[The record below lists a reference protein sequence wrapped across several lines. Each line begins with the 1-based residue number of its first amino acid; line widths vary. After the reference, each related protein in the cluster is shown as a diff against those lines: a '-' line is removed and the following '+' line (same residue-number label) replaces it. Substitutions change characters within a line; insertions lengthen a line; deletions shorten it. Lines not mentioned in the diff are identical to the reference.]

1 MKRKIWDFLYRFFP
15 GHGHHL
21 IPSAALY
28 DWQKDPLIGRGKVR
42 LKGPEQ
48 EDPRLRPDHP
58 ELLALKERYAAF
70 DKQATTPL
78 FWSNEHITKD
88 SMCHFRGSDIYVS
101 QDCGL
106 NYGLM
111 AMGLTYYHAR
121 AKDRLGLFGK
131 LDEDGDF
138 AASLFEIDGRM
149 VSRDL
154 LDSVNEI
161 DFLDREFGLS
171 GRPGFTVLDIGAGY
185 GRLAH
190 RMARALPNLNR
201 YLCTD
206 AVPESTFL
214 CRHYVEHRGIGNKV
228 DVVPLDEIERR
239 LAAEPIDVA
248 VNIHSF
254 SECSMNA
261 IDWWIGLLARHRVPN
276 LVIAPNQKYDGGK
289 TLAVDDGTPFLPV
302 VEKHGYRLE
311 RVVPKYDD
319 PFVMKHGLDPGYFH
333 VFSFAGA

>member
-1 MKRKIWDFLYRFFP
+1 MKQQLWDFLYRFFP
-15 GHGHHL
+15 NHGHHL
-21 IPSAALY
+21 VPSAALY
-28 DWQKDPLIGRGKVR
+28 DWQKAPALGRGKVR
-42 LKGPEQ
+42 LDGPEQ
-48 EDPRLRPDHP
+48 ADQRLRPDNP
-58 ELLALKERYAAF
+58 ELRALSERYAAF

-111 AMGLTYYHAR
+111 AMGLTYYQAR
-121 AKDRLGLFGK
+121 ANDHLGLFEK
-131 LDEDGDF
+131 LEEDADF
-138 AASLFEIDGRM
+138 AASLFEIDGRK

-154 LDSVNEI
+154 LDSIAEI
-161 DFLDREFGLS
+161 LFLDREFGLAD
-171 GRPGFTVLDIGAGY
+171 RPGFTMLDIGAGY

-190 RMARALPNLNR
+190 RMARALPNLGR

-206 AVPESTFL
+206 AVPESTFF
-214 CRHYVEHRGIGNKV
+214 CRHYVAHRGVQDKV
-228 DVVPLDEIERR
+228 QVIPLDEIEDQLSSER
-239 LAAEPIDVA
+239 IDLA

-254 SECSMNA
+254 SECSLEA
-261 IDWWIGLLARHRVPN
+261 IDWWIALLARHKVPR
-276 LVIAPNQKYDGGK
+276 LMITPNQKFDGGR
-289 TLAVDDGTPFLPV
+289 TLAVDDGRDFLSV
-302 VEKHGYRLE
+302 VEKHGYRLD

-333 VFSFAGA
+333 VFSFVGS